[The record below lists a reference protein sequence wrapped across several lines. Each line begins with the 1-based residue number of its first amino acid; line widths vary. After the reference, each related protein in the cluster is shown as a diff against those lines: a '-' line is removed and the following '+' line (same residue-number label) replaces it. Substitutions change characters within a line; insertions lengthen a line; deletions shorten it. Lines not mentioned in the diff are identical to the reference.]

1 MGLKLISDAVYLFG
15 VVEGILILFSLHI
28 WMDYV
33 WLSATAYLV
42 SKGKLIVKE
51 RFYQYFLLAISF
63 ILASYGFYMIA
74 EKILL

>member
-1 MGLKLISDAVYLFG
+1 LKLISDAVYLFG

-42 SKGKLIVKE
+42 SKGRLIVKE
-51 RFYQYFLLAISF
+51 RFYHYFLLAISF
-63 ILASYGFYMIA
+63 ILASYGFYMIV